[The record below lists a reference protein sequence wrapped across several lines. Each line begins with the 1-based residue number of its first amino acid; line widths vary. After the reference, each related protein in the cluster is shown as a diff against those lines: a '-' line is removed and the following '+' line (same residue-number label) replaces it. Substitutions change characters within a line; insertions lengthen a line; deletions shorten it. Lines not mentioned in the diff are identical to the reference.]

1 MRARLSEAEIRATL
15 AQFTEAGVA
24 VTYRQVDATDS
35 AALTAE
41 VSDIAAAHGS
51 IDLVVHGAGV
61 LNDHRIADKSPEE
74 FASVWSTK
82 VSTAATLADVLA
94 PQIPLVL
101 FASISGALGN
111 VGQADYSAAND
122 ALDCLAN
129 VATHR
134 RVLAVDWG
142 PWAGGGMVS
151 PELERE
157 YARRGIGLVDP
168 ADGAAFL
175 ADQIKAG
182 LPNRQ
187 VMFMRADPVAVG
199 AVVVSEA
206 VLHGR

>member
-1 MRARLSEAEIRATL
+1 MARLFKDEL
-15 AQFTEAGVA
+15 A
-24 VTYRQVDATDS
+24 S
-35 AALTAE
+35 AK
-41 VSDIAAAHGS
+41 SS
-51 IDLVVHGAGV
+51 
-61 LNDHRIADKSPEE
+61 ADK
-74 FASVWSTK
+74 K
-82 VSTAATLADVLA
+82 KLARK
-94 PQIPLVL
+94 I
-101 FASISGALGN
+101 IELG
-111 VGQADYSAAND
+111 GQADYSAAND